1 MRSGSSR
8 AAEVERLAR
17 LADRLDTI
25 FRIPGTRIRFGWD
38 GIASII
44 PVVGDLAAFA
54 PAAWIIWRAHQMGAP
69 PHVIGRMG
77 VNVGLDTVIGSIPII
92 GTLFDVGWKANRR
105 NVALLKDHFGEALEA
120 DRAETAIDVTPGAPA
135 ARR

>member
-105 NVALLKDHFGEALEA
+105 NVALLKDHFGEAPEA

>member
-1 MRSGSSR
+1 MPSGSSR
-8 AAEVERLAR
+8 AAELARLAR

-38 GIASII
+38 GIASIV

-54 PAAWIIWRAHQMGAP
+54 PAAWIIWRAHRMGAP
-69 PHVIGRMG
+69 AHVIGRMG
-77 VNVGLDTVIGSIPII
+77 VNVGLDTAIGSIPVI

-105 NVALLKDHFGEALEA
+105 NVKLLQDHFGEVDPAEA
-120 DRAETAIDVTPGAPA
+120 ARDVTPAAP
-135 ARR
+135 R